1 MTMGTRLTFGSI
13 RVYPLLS
20 VFIRVP
26 RVLGCLLLAASS
38 LAHAEVTVKDA
49 WVRGTVPAQK
59 STGAFMTLTSTEDA
73 KIVAASSP
81 VAKKTEIH
89 TSMMMNGVN
98 MMHSADAIALPA
110 GKPVELKSGGYH
122 VMLMDLVRPVTPGET
137 VPITFTVVGK
147 DGKRTQVEVKAE
159 VRPLGAR

>member
-1 MTMGTRLTFGSI
+1 MVRYWLVLLT
-13 RVYPLLS
+13 
-20 VFIRVP
+20 
-26 RVLGCLLLAASS
+26 ASTI
-38 LAHAEVTVKDA
+38 AHAEVTAKDA

-59 STGAFMTLTSTEDA
+59 TTGAFMTLTSTEDV

-81 VAKKTEIH
+81 VAKKAEIH

-98 MMHSADAIALPA
+98 MMHKADRIELPA
-110 GKPVELKSGGYH
+110 GKPVELKNGGYH

-137 VPITFTVVGK
+137 VPITFTVEGK
-147 DGKRTQVEVKAE
+147 DGKRTQVQVKAE